1 MAVEVKLPTGIEQ
14 FVTEDGRLTPTG
26 IILLQ
31 QYFRALVDHEK
42 RIVVL
47 EP

>member
-1 MAVEVKLPTGIEQ
+1 MAVEVKLPTDIEQ
-14 FVTEDGRLTPTG
+14 FVTEDGRLTNEG
-26 IILLQ
+26 ILLLQ
-31 QYFRALVDHEK
+31 QYFRAIVDHEK